1 MTSTHTAHQYMRT
14 QMAAQGTRPYK
25 EGWFVEARRFL
36 LEHATDQINRG
47 ITPNVPLEE
56 SRIAMWCREVQT
68 KGWWSG
74 YFAGDLFAGVPG
86 R

>member
-1 MTSTHTAHQYMRT
+1 MRS
-14 QMAAQGTRPYK
+14 QLAAQGTRPYE

-56 SRIAMWCREVQT
+56 SRIRLWLEDLAT

-74 YFAGDLFAGVPG
+74 KFAGDLLAGRP
-86 R
+86 RR